1 MTLNFNPAFTKAL
14 VDLKEYK
21 QVQDLNTLFLLVY
34 YFNMIVLQEK
44 DKYEAVVKSISAK
57 INNLNDNLSEISDKL
72 EELTDQLSNHRMNDE
87 NQSNSRVIRVR
98 EAIKYV
104 QDDIKNMDLNIG
116 LVNANIWMKR
126 LEKMKFITTNRS
138 KKKRVQSLKSNE
150 NDLFEDIT

>member
-57 INNLNDNLSEISDKL
+57 INNLNDSLSEISDKL